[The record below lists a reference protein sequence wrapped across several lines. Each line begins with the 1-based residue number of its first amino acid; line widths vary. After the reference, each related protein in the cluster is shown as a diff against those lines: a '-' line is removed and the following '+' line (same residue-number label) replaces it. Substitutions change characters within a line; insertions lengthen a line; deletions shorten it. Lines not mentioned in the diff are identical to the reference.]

1 MQLQFTRDELKLLA
15 DILNNSENRAAE
27 TLLDRV
33 LTRDL
38 RFGFDELEDL
48 ADILRTYQ
56 DTLPAQIGGT
66 KEPERKRQLQ
76 RQQRLLAP
84 MVDKVTE
91 ACAMA

>member
-27 TLLDRV
+27 NLLDRV

-48 ADILRTYQ
+48 AGILRTYQ
-56 DTLPAQIGGT
+56 NTLSAQISGT
-66 KEPERKRQLQ
+66 KERERKRQLQ
-76 RQQRLLAP
+76 EHQRLLAH